1 MEKIQETFN
10 KELEAL
16 RKNDVQH
23 LRIKNALEGIKSRIT
38 EIEEWICE
46 LEDRMVEI
54 TSIEQNKG
62 KISLQTKQMRAV

>member
-38 EIEEWICE
+38 E
-46 LEDRMVEI
+46 
-54 TSIEQNKG
+54 
-62 KISLQTKQMRAV
+62 AVKHRSEKENSD

>member
-1 MEKIQETFN
+1 M
-10 KELEAL
+10 
-16 RKNDVQH
+16 KNT
-23 LRIKNALEGIKSRIT
+23 LEGVKSRIT

-54 TSIEQNKG
+54 TCIEQNKG

>member
-38 EIEEWICE
+38 
-46 LEDRMVEI
+46 D
-54 TSIEQNKG
+54 
-62 KISLQTKQMRAV
+62 A